1 MFHTCWTVLC
11 FSYIPLKPLHAEDHH
26 RIFFLNLKYREQ
38 SRVWLQAR
46 CWLLIRGIPERKQSA
61 RPFSWAPPVS
71 DTVSHQPFELL
82 ISLQTWQWEGGK
94 GAGEGQKISK
104 SLLKN
109 TPLKSLIICVICISF
124 QKLIWTQWCQ
134 NAPNKYYIHNSSF
147 KAGIPFAQHCHSAS

>member
-38 SRVWLQAR
+38 SRVWLQAW

-71 DTVSHQPFELL
+71 DTVRHQPSELL

-94 GAGEGQKISK
+94 GAGEGQKD
-104 SLLKN
+104 
-109 TPLKSLIICVICISF
+109 
-124 QKLIWTQWCQ
+124 
-134 NAPNKYYIHNSSF
+134 F
-147 KAGIPFAQHCHSAS
+147 KAKALKTNCSFLPAQGVHQKRPCLKQSRERKGEVEFRVLQSSSIPQDHLL